1 MIIYTTA
8 QTRQDL
14 EGIISLQQK
23 NLARNLE
30 AQEIKEQGFVT
41 VVHSL
46 PDLEKMNAI
55 EQHVIAKRDD
65 EVVAYLL
72 AMTVASKND
81 IPVLIPM
88 FEMFDQILYQNKPVS
103 SFNYIVVGQ
112 VCVDKSCRGQGVL
125 DACYAEYKKRFQQ
138 KYDFAI
144 TEIATSNQ
152 RSLNAHQ
159 RIGFSEL
166 HRYTAPDGE
175 EWSIVVW
182 GFKQEGERG
191 SEGRNTNTGC

>member
-1 MIIYTTA
+1 MITYTTA
-8 QTRQDL
+8 QTEQNL
-14 EGIISLQQK
+14 LGIISLQQK
-23 NLARNLE
+23 NLARNLD
-30 AQEIKEQGFVT
+30 ADEIKEQGFVT

-46 PDLEKMNAI
+46 SDLEKMNAI
-55 EQHVIAKRDD
+55 EQHVIAKRG
-65 EVVAYLL
+65 EMVVAYLL
-72 AMTVASKND
+72 AMTAASKND

-88 FEMFDQILYQNKPVS
+88 FEMFEQIDYQGKPVS
-103 SFNYIVVGQ
+103 AYQYIVVGQ

-125 DACYAEYKKRFQQ
+125 DACYAEYKKQFQP

-152 RSLNAHQ
+152 RSLNAHK
-159 RIGFSEL
+159 RIGFTEL

-182 GFKQEGERG
+182 GFK
-191 SEGRNTNTGC
+191 

>member
-1 MIIYTTA
+1 MIVYTTS
-8 QTRQDL
+8 QTEKDL
-14 EGIISLQQK
+14 QGIISLQRK
-23 NLARNLE
+23 NLARNLN

-46 PDLEKMNAI
+46 ADLEKMNAI

-88 FEMFDQILYQNKPVS
+88 FEMFEQIMYNGKPVAAY
-103 SFNYIVVGQ
+103 NYIVVGQ
-112 VCVDKSCRGQGVL
+112 VCVDKNCRGQGVF
-125 DACYAEYKKRFQQ
+125 DACYAKYKEEFQH

-152 RSLNAHQ
+152 RSINAHK
-159 RIGFSEL
+159 RVGFSEL
-166 HRYTAPDGE
+166 HRYIAPDGE
-175 EWSIVVW
+175 EWSIVGW
-182 GFKQEGERG
+182 GFKY
-191 SEGRNTNTGC
+191 

>member
-1 MIIYTTA
+1 MLITTS
-8 QTRQDL
+8 QSEKDL
-14 EGIISLQQK
+14 RGIISLQQK
-23 NLARNLE
+23 NLARNLD

-41 VVHSL
+41 VIHQL
-46 PDLEKMNAI
+46 EDLAKMNAI

-72 AMTVASKND
+72 AMTAASKND
-81 IPVLIPM
+81 IPILVPM
-88 FEMFDQILYQNKPVS
+88 FEMFEQIIYQNKPVS
-103 SFNYIVVGQ
+103 AYNYMVVGQ

-125 DACYAEYKKRFQQ
+125 DACYTKYKDEFQS

-152 RSLNAHQ
+152 RSLNAHK
-159 RIGFSEL
+159 RVGFTEL

-182 GFKQEGERG
+182 GW
-191 SEGRNTNTGC
+191 